1 MINLKKFLGYPSKAV
16 IICLGNFSE
25 QETSNLRDVEFVAI
39 DWLIDKFIKAV
50 TVNIAVLPWSE
61 LHACNLQTNIL
72 LLHMHY
78 NNKEISLHI
87 QQCRLYK
94 NKMHTHCVRLQVS

>member
-39 DWLIDKFIKAV
+39 D
-50 TVNIAVLPWSE
+50 
-61 LHACNLQTNIL
+61 
-72 LLHMHY
+72 
-78 NNKEISLHI
+78 
-87 QQCRLYK
+87 
-94 NKMHTHCVRLQVS
+94 